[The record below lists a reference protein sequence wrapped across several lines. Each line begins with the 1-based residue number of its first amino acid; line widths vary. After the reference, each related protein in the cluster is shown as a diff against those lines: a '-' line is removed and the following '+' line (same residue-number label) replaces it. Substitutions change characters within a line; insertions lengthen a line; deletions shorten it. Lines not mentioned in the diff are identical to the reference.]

1 MVFDPIV
8 LNKLRRGCVI
18 PAHPLALTA
27 ENKIDEKHQ
36 RTLTGYYLAA
46 GAGGLAVGVHT
57 TQFAIHNPKVGLYQ
71 PVLELAYETA
81 RHFAEKTKKTDKGDK
96 SEPIMIAGTAG
107 PTDQA
112 LREAALAREM
122 GYHIGLLSLT
132 ALKGK
137 NIDELIKHAREV
149 AEIIPVMGFY
159 LQEAI
164 SGMTLSMEFWRR
176 LLEIPNL
183 LAIKVSPFNRYQT
196 LDVFEAVAASGRA
209 DEIALYTG
217 NDDTI
222 IQDLLTH
229 YKFNVNGREVS
240 LRFVGGL
247 LGQWACWTKRAVEYL
262 DRIRIIH
269 ENNEPIPPELLT
281 LAGQLTRANQAI
293 FDPENHFAG
302 CIPGIAYVLQRQ
314 GLIDKIKT
322 IDPNEKL
329 SPGQTE
335 RIDGII
341 RDYPHLTDD
350 DFVREY
356 LSDNVSQP
364 SRLH

>member
-1 MVFDPIV
+1 LVFDPI
-8 LNKLRRGCVI
+8 LSNKLRRGCVI

-36 RTLTGYYLAA
+36 RALTGYYLAA

-81 RHFAEKTKKTDKGDK
+81 RSFAEKTKKTDK
-96 SEPIMIAGTAG
+96 SEPIMIAGIAG

-112 LREAALAREM
+112 LKEASLAHEM

-137 NIDELIKHAREV
+137 NTDELIKHAQEV

-164 SGMTLSMEFWRR
+164 SGMTLSMDFWRR
-176 LLEIPNL
+176 LTEIPNL
-183 LAIKVSPFNRYQT
+183 LAIKISPFDRYQT
-196 LDVFEAVAASGRA
+196 LDVFEAVAASGRS

-222 IQDLLTH
+222 IQDLLTQ
-229 YKFNVNGREVS
+229 YKFKVNGREVS
-240 LRFVGGL
+240 LRFAGGL
-247 LGQWACWTKRAVEYL
+247 LGQWACWTKRAVECL
-262 DRIRIIH
+262 DRIRAIH
-269 ENNEPIPPELLT
+269 ENNEPIPLELLT

-293 FDPENHFAG
+293 FDPENNFAG

-314 GLIDKIKT
+314 GLIDEIRT
-322 IDPNEKL
+322 LDPHEKL